1 MYLPSIR
8 RQPSISNRTWRRCS
22 KEKTW
27 QWNRYFISLFL
38 FKWWLSISFVCLS
51 LRFWE
56 GRRSTFSSVSSF
68 IFESRQMMNGKW
80 FINIVQLVLHL
91 PTWQRDLQSFTRYLR
106 LTLVFIWNRALRE
119 KFIFCFSKVFY

>member
-8 RQPSISNRTWRRCS
+8 RQPSISNRAWKRCS

-56 GRRSTFSSVSSF
+56 DRRSTFSSVSCF

-91 PTWQRDLQSFTRYLR
+91 PTRQRDLQSFTKYLR
-106 LTLVFIWNRALRE
+106 LTLVFIWNSALRE